1 MKMFSPFAYA
11 AEDPSRA
18 AGRRPRPRRPPPPA
32 DDALVAL
39 RKRME
44 DMQAQI
50 EKLAGKR

>member
-11 AEDPSRA
+11 PKPEEPARPRQGRA
-18 AGRRPRPRRPPPPA
+18 AAAPPA

-39 RKRME
+39 RKQMD